1 MNKTNIFGLSK
12 KKKHFADKYSADEF
26 ICSCIHCNIFSIGR
40 SSWNSNL
47 MNAVEKRLIS
57 LQWNQ
62 ISSVGAHD
70 EFTYPSAVVMEV
82 HPCTRLMVM
91 RQLECN
97 HPHSAHVDEMNCRV
111 NRYCDFSVSSQTTWA
126 IQFYSK
132 SYNAQ
137 IFVNVRVYIRLVPI
151 SFRIIISIH
160 FSTAISLCFHFH
172 DSCYN
177 LGEDH
182 SLHMSYS

>member
-62 ISSVGAHD
+62 ILLSRSTWWIHLSISRGHGGAPVYQTHGYAAARVQSSTQRTCWWD
-70 EFTYPSAVVMEV
+70 ELQSQQVLWFLCE
-82 HPCTRLMVM
+82 
-91 RQLECN
+91 
-97 HPHSAHVDEMNCRV
+97 
-111 NRYCDFSVSSQTTWA
+111 FSD
-126 IQFYSK
+126 Y
-132 SYNAQ
+132 
-137 IFVNVRVYIRLVPI
+137 
-151 SFRIIISIH
+151 
-160 FSTAISLCFHFH
+160 
-172 DSCYN
+172 
-177 LGEDH
+177 
-182 SLHMSYS
+182 MSYTVLLKII